1 MKQVFVFLLALMMCG
16 AAMAQADRTG
26 KAGSPATDTNE
37 IFVVVEHDPEF
48 PGGMDALYQWIG
60 ANYKWPASARDCD
73 AFGNVYV
80 TFIIEKDGSVSN
92 IKLLRD
98 IGCGHGEAVVEMV
111 GTIHHGENRGT
122 KPVILYMFYLSQEG
136 QELAVQHPEIPLE

>member
-111 GTIHHGENRGT
+111 KHMPKWKPGKQRG
-122 KPVILYMFYLSQEG
+122 KPVR
-136 QELAVQHPEIPLE
+136 VQYNLPVKIMLQ

>member
-1 MKQVFVFLLALMMCG
+1 MGKRLMTMKQAFILWLALLVGG
-16 AAMAQADRTG
+16 AAWAQTDRTG
-26 KAGSPATDTNE
+26 KAVGPEADTNE
-37 IFVVVEHDPEF
+37 IFVVVEQDPEF

-60 ANYKWPASARDCD
+60 SNYKWPASARECD

-98 IGCGHGEAVVEMV
+98 IGCGHGEAVVEMLQHMPKWKP
-111 GTIHHGENRGT
+111 GKQHGKKVRVQFNL
-122 KPVILYMFYLSQEG
+122 PVKI
-136 QELAVQHPEIPLE
+136 ELL